1 MCMCVYIHIY
11 IYIYIYKTIHAQ
23 NCKINIFF
31 QVHLEH
37 SPGYITF
44 GTFSRLHYMLSYKTS
59 LSKHNK
65 TEIMPSILS
74 NENNMRLEINYKENL
89 KDKLPS
95 GR

>member
-1 MCMCVYIHIY
+1 MQ
-11 IYIYIYKTIHAQ
+11 K

-31 QVHLEH
+31 
-37 SPGYITF
+37 SGAF
-44 GTFSRLHYMLSYKTS
+44 GTFSRLHYMLSHKTS

-89 KDKLPS
+89 KISSQVEGK
-95 GR
+95 